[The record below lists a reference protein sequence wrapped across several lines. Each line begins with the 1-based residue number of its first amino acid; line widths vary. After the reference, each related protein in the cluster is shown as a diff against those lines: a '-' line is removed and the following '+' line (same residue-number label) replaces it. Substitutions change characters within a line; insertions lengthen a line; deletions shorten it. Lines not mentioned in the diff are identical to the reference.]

1 MKSGVLSQRGLIC
14 VGDRRIAR
22 DLERVEITCRARSTI
37 PHPPLEN
44 QQTRVIEAIV
54 YASILP
60 RDLTFPVPWKSVVHT
75 SSHNDPEHYPGYCQS
90 EPLGSKYCIKERLN
104 QYEGE

>member
-1 MKSGVLSQRGLIC
+1 MLVIDGLPEIW
-14 VGDRRIAR
+14 RESR
-22 DLERVEITCRARSTI
+22 LPVEPAVPSPT
-37 PHPPLEN
+37 PPLEN